1 MNVSEL
7 IQLPEKAREILISEG
22 ITRLNPPQELAVKA
36 GLLEG
41 KSIVVFAPT
50 ASGKTFIAELAM
62 LNAILNRRK
71 KAVYIVPL
79 KALGSE
85 KYEEFKQ
92 RYASLGIKVGV
103 SMGDYDSEDSWLS
116 SQDIIIV
123 TSEKLDSLMRHHI
136 PWIHDIGLVVV
147 DEIHLLND
155 ISRGPT
161 LEITI
166 TRMRDTIGRRMNLAE
181 TESADQKSSFQM
193 LGLSATI
200 SNAEELA
207 GWLDAELVQS
217 DYRPIPLKKGAY
229 FGGCISYGSESE
241 HVNQKH
247 DDDVLDII
255 EHALSKD
262 RQALVF
268 VNSRKSAEAQAEK
281 LGAIAKKYSDAGIA
295 KTMASDATGALTT
308 PTKQCR
314 RLGLCLAQGC
324 AFHHAGLVAK
334 QRKLIEDSFK
344 SKNLKVICATPTLAM
359 GVNLPSSV
367 VIIKDL
373 LRYSEGYGMRPI
385 DVLEYQQM
393 AGRAGR
399 PKYDKEGFAI
409 AMARNENDIE
419 NIFDNYINANTEK
432 IFSKLAL
439 EPVLRMHIL
448 SLIATGHVH
457 TEDQLT
463 GFMEKTFYARQYS
476 DLTELKAKMKRML
489 QLLSDYR
496 LIEIKGAEGMQ
507 NQTQVQT
514 KFQSQKN
521 SQQINLNTLFVT
533 ADNFVKHSSSNFGS
547 NSGLTS
553 GSSPGSKSGALK
565 ATPLGIRVAEMYIDP
580 QTANLIVESL
590 KNAQPKKTGELSF
603 KPGEMSF
610 LHLIANSL
618 ELYPM
623 LRILKKDEDMI
634 DGALAEFEDCF
645 IVPEKLTDYDSQ
657 ASAVKTALMF
667 NAWMNEK
674 GEDALLE
681 DYNIAPGELHVKRD
695 TADWLLYAVDEIA
708 RIIGISG
715 MHKEIS
721 DLRIRLK
728 HGVKRELMP
737 LVALKGVG
745 RRRARKLFNAGLKSA
760 KDVRECESSALE
772 KIVGKKTAEKLQVDF
787 SGDK

>member
-1 MNVSEL
+1 MNVSDL
-7 IQLPEKAREILISEG
+7 AQIPESARQILISEG
-22 ITRLNPPQELAVKA
+22 ITTLNPPQELAVNA
-36 GLLEG
+36 GLLDC
-41 KSIVVFAPT
+41 KNMVVFAPT
-50 ASGKTFIAELAM
+50 ASGKTFVAELA
-62 LNAILNRRK
+62 ILNTILNKHK

-85 KYEEFKQ
+85 KYDEFKA
-92 RYASLGIKVGV
+92 RYEPLGIKTGV
-103 SMGDYDSEDSWLS
+103 SMGDYDSEDLWLS

-136 PWIHDIGLVVV
+136 PWIHDVGLVVV

-166 TRMRDTIGRRMNLAE
+166 TRLWDSIGRKAKANIGQNAVM
-181 TESADQKSSFQM
+181 DQNTPFQI

-207 GWLDAELVQS
+207 GWLGAELVQS
-217 DYRPIPLKKGAY
+217 DYRPIPLKKGVY
-229 FGGCISYGSESE
+229 FGGCISYGIENE
-241 HVNQKH
+241 QVKQKH
-247 DDDVLDII
+247 GDDVSDVI
-255 EHALSKD
+255 EYALAKD

-281 LGAIAKKYSDAGIA
+281 LGAVAEKYTNKAFAKSLAEDARN
-295 KTMASDATGALTT
+295 ALST

-314 RLGLCLAQGC
+314 RLGECISKGC

-367 VIIKDL
+367 VIIKDMM
-373 LRYSEGYGMRPI
+373 RYVGGHGMRPI
-385 DVLEYQQM
+385 PVLEYQQM

-409 AMARNENDIE
+409 AVARTENDIDH
-419 NIFDNYINANTEK
+419 IFDNYINADTEK

-457 TEDQLT
+457 TEEQLT
-463 GFMEKTFYARQYS
+463 GFMENTFYAHQYS

-489 QLLSDYR
+489 QLLSDYK
-496 LIEIKGAEGMQ
+496 LIEIDGAEGMQ
-507 NQTQVQT
+507 T
-514 KFQSQKN
+514 KNKAHNQKN
-521 SQQINLNTLFVT
+521 NPNALFIT
-533 ADNFVKHSSSNFGS
+533 ADSFVKR
-547 NSGLTS
+547 SGLN
-553 GSSPGSKSGALK
+553 PVIKPKKLE

-580 QTANLIVESL
+580 ETANLIVESL
-590 KNAQPKKTGELSF
+590 KCAHSKKLS
-603 KPGEMSF
+603 EISF
-610 LHLIANSL
+610 LHLISNAL
-618 ELYPM
+618 ELYPQ
-623 LRILKKDEDMI
+623 LRVTKNDEESI
-634 DGALAEFEDCF
+634 DEKMADIEEFL
-645 IVPEKLTDYDSQ
+645 IVPENLLPYEAQ
-657 ASAVKTALMF
+657 APSVKTALMF

-681 DYNIAPGELHVKRD
+681 EYNIAPGELHVKRD

-708 RIIGISG
+708 RITGITG
-715 MHKEIS
+715 MHKELS

-728 HGVKRELMP
+728 HGVKRELLP

-760 KDVRECESSALE
+760 NDVRACETGALE
-772 KIVGKKTAEKLQVDF
+772 KIVGKKTAESLKNNLCRPD
-787 SGDK
+787 

>member
-1 MNVSEL
+1 MDVCEL
-7 IQLPEKAREILISEG
+7 AQIPQGARQILISEG
-22 ITRLNPPQELAVKA
+22 ISRLNPPQELAVNA
-36 GLLEG
+36 GLLLG
-41 KSIVVFAPT
+41 KNMVVFAPT
-50 ASGKTFIAELAM
+50 ASGKTFVAELAM
-62 LNAILNRRK
+62 LNTILNRRK

-85 KYEEFKQ
+85 KHEEFKA
-92 RYASLGIKVGV
+92 RYAPLGIKVGV

-116 SQDIIIV
+116 LQDIIIV

-136 PWIHDIGLVVV
+136 PWIHDVGLVVV

-166 TRMRDTIGRRMNLAE
+166 TRMRDTIGRSGR
-181 TESADQKSSFQM
+181 SANSGGLDTDFADSKTSFQM

-200 SNAEELA
+200 SNADELA
-207 GWLDAELVQS
+207 GWLGAELVQS

-229 FGGCISYGSESE
+229 FGGCITYGGGSGNETAGDE
-241 HVNQKH
+241 VAQNEQVNQKH
-247 DDDVLDII
+247 DDGVSDMV
-255 EHALSKD
+255 EHALAKG
-262 RQALVF
+262 RQVLVF
-268 VNSRKSAEAQAEK
+268 MNSRKSAEASAEK
-281 LGAIAKKYSDAGIA
+281 LGAVAEKYTNRDFAKSLAEDAR
-295 KTMASDATGALTT
+295 GALAT

-314 RLGLCLAQGC
+314 RLSDCLSKGC

-344 SKNLKVICATPTLAM
+344 SKSLKVICATPTLAM

-399 PKYDKEGFAI
+399 PKYDKVGFAI
-409 AMARNENDIE
+409 AMARTEKDIE
-419 NIFDNYINANTEK
+419 NIFDNYINADTEK

-457 TEDQLT
+457 TEGQLT
-463 GFMEKTFYARQYS
+463 GFMEKTFYAHQYS

-489 QLLSDYR
+489 QLLSDYK
-496 LIEIKGAEGMQ
+496 LIEIEAVEGLNNYTGGLQ
-507 NQTQVQT
+507 NQNN
-514 KFQSQKN
+514 KKS
-521 SQQINLNTLFVT
+521 LNALFVT
-533 ADNFVKHSSSNFGS
+533 ADNFVKNSDSG
-547 NSGLTS
+547 SGLS
-553 GSSPGSKSGALK
+553 QGSKSGRLK
-565 ATPLGIRVAEMYIDP
+565 ATPIGIRVAEMYIDP

-590 KNAQPKKTGELSF
+590 KYAQSKKSSEL
-603 KPGEMSF
+603 SF
-610 LHLIANSL
+610 LHLIANAL
-618 ELYPM
+618 ELYPQ
-623 LRILKKDEDMI
+623 LRVLKKDEDLI
-634 DGALAEFEDCF
+634 NDALADFHDCF
-645 IVPEKLTDYDSQ
+645 IVPENLLDYGSQ

-681 DYNIAPGELHVKRD
+681 EYNIAPGELHVKRD

-708 RIIGISG
+708 RIAGISG

-728 HGVKRELMP
+728 HGVKRELLP
-737 LVALKGVG
+737 LVALKGIG
-745 RRRARKLFNAGLKSA
+745 RKRARKLFGAGLKGA
-760 KDVRECESSALE
+760 KDVRECEAGALG
-772 KIVGKKTAEKLQVDF
+772 KIVGKKTAESLKNSLC
-787 SGDK
+787 KPELA